1 MTWLFIVTIILAM
14 IFLTI
19 SNFAKDSNKILLWPE
34 YFDKSLP
41 KSSGRRVPL
50 KFATNNPTVEEIA
63 RAAKRLKLLPK
74 IELNK
79 AYPSQWWRK
88 TGRVIVSAKVRK
100 TKIIRQIA
108 IIMKKQKKS

>member
-1 MTWLFIVTIILAM
+1 M
-14 IFLTI
+14 I
-19 SNFAKDSNKILLWPE
+19 LWPE

-41 KSSGRRVPL
+41 KSSGRRVPKKL
-50 KFATNNPTVEEIA
+50 ATNNPSVEEIA

-79 AYPSQWWRK
+79 AYPSQWWRN
-88 TGRVIVSAKVRK
+88 TGRVIVSAKAKK

-108 IIMKKQKKS
+108 IVMKKQKKR